1 MTQPMAMA
9 QGDHAGLLRFLTCGS
24 VDDGKSTLIGRLL
37 YESRLL
43 HTDQLD
49 ALAADSRRHGTRGA
63 ELDFALLVD
72 GLAAEREQGITIDV
86 AYRFFATERR
96 RFIVA
101 DTPGHEQ
108 YTRNMVTGASTADA
122 AVILLDAR
130 KGLLDQTYRHTNLVA
145 LLGIRQVALA
155 VNKLDLIGYSREAF
169 ERISAQYREFA
180 AGLGITEVACIPV
193 SAVEGTNVVARS
205 ERTPWYEGESLLEWL
220 ETARPRDG
228 SPTAPARLLV
238 QWVNRPDDT
247 FRGFSGRV
255 LGGTLHRGDRVRVQ
269 PGEQESVV
277 ERIVTMDGELPAAP
291 AGSSVTVVLAGEL
304 DVSRGSVL
312 AAGPPVEVADAFR
325 AHLVWLD
332 EQEML
337 PGRRYLAK
345 FGARTVGFTA
355 ERPRHRIDVRTQAEL
370 PARTLRAGEIGVA
383 HVRIDEPVAYQPY
396 HQDRDLGSFIV
407 LDPLNNRTVGAG
419 MIDFALR
426 RSANLRWQAVTVD
439 KQARTAR
446 NGHRPCVVW
455 FTGLSG
461 AGKSTI
467 ADLVER
473 RLHGLG
479 AHTFLLDGD
488 NIRHGL
494 NSDLGFTEADRVE
507 NIRRIAEVSALMVQ
521 AGLIVLVSFISPFR
535 AERALARGLVEPGE
549 FCEVYVGTP
558 LETAQRRDPKGLYA
572 KARRGELVNFT
583 GIDSPYEPP
592 TDPELRLDTT
602 QGTPEQAAEE
612 VLGALRELGV
622 LGTDRT
628 TPGNTY

>member
-1 MTQPMAMA
+1 MTRPNTLPPGRNPEDRA
-9 QGDHAGLLRFLTCGS
+9 DLLRFLTCGS

-37 YESRLL
+37 YESGLL

-49 ALAADSRRHGTRGA
+49 TLAADSRRHGTRGA
-63 ELDFALLVD
+63 EPDFALLVD

-86 AYRFFATERR
+86 AYRFFTTERR

-130 KGLLDQTYRHTNLVA
+130 KGLLSQTYRHTNLVA
-145 LLGIRQVALA
+145 LLGIRQIVLA
-155 VNKLDLIGYSREAF
+155 VNKLDLVGYSREVF
-169 ERISAQYREFA
+169 ERISAEYRAFA
-180 AGLGITEVACIPV
+180 AELGITEVACIPI
-193 SAVEGTNVVARS
+193 SAVEGTNVVTRS
-205 ERTPWYEGESLLEWL
+205 VRTPWYEGQSLLEWL
-220 ETARPRDG
+220 ESAEAHDG
-228 SPTAPARLLV
+228 SPAGPAHLLV
-238 QWVNRPDDT
+238 QWVNRPDGS

-255 LGGTLHRGDRVRVQ
+255 LGGTLRQGDRVRVR

-277 ERIVTMDGELPAAP
+277 ERIVTMDGELAEAVG
-291 AGSSVTVVLAGEL
+291 GSAVTVVLADEL

-312 AAGPPVEVADAFR
+312 AVGTGVEAADAFQ

-332 EQEML
+332 EHEML

-355 ERPRHRIDVRTQAEL
+355 ERPKHRIDVRTQAKEA
-370 PARTLRAGEIGVA
+370 ARTLRSGEICVVN
-383 HVRIDEPVAYQPY
+383 VRIDEPVAYQPY
-396 HQDRDLGSFIV
+396 RLDRDLGSFIV
-407 LDPLNNRTVGAG
+407 LDRVSNRTVGAG

-426 RSANLRWQAVTVD
+426 RSANVRWQAVTVD
-439 KQARTAR
+439 KRARTTR

-488 NIRHGL
+488 NVRHGL

-507 NIRRIAEVSALMVQ
+507 NIRRIAEVAALMVQ
-521 AGLIVLVSFISPFR
+521 AGLIVLVSFISPFG
-535 AERALARGLVEPGE
+535 AERALARGLVEAGE
-549 FCEVYVGTP
+549 FCEVYVDTP
-558 LETAQRRDPKGLYA
+558 LETAERRDPKGLYA
-572 KARRGELVNFT
+572 RARRGELVNFT

-592 TDPELRLDTT
+592 AEPELRLDTT
-602 QGTPEQAAEE
+602 RSSPEQAAEE
-612 VLGALRELGV
+612 VLGTLRGLGV
-622 LGTDRT
+622 LD
-628 TPGNTY
+628 TY